1 MAEEIPVRAT
11 GPLQT
16 MSQKGVPPVTW
27 EHNES
32 RFRIFLKGVAIK
44 PSQDPEEGAEVFFRP
59 PVLYSVQLRKAGS
72 KNWGPG
78 FILPVSSVGLSNLEP
93 GRDYECRVQE
103 VDSEGKS
110 VADGTVYTRRFRVP
124 GEQQ

>member
-27 EHNES
+27 EHKEN

-44 PSQDPEEGAEVFFRP
+44 PSKIGLQSVKKWSGQQKRRDLNAKLSHLRCRRIRGTLISFFQR
-59 PVLYSVQLRKAGS
+59 QR
-72 KNWGPG
+72 
-78 FILPVSSVGLSNLEP
+78 
-93 GRDYECRVQE
+93 
-103 VDSEGKS
+103 
-110 VADGTVYTRRFRVP
+110 
-124 GEQQ
+124 